1 MPDGGFRISQ
11 SVDFGRRA
19 FERERPRVATLLQ
32 RRDLF
37 HVVQAIMLVDQD
49 PLRVQLVLHRGVQA
63 GDAQDMYHSGVV
75 RKDPAAPAE
84 DMTNTVKSE

>member
-1 MPDGGFRISQ
+1 
-11 SVDFGRRA
+11 
-19 FERERPRVATLLQ
+19 
-32 RRDLF
+32 
-37 HVVQAIMLVDQD
+37 MLVDQD

-63 GDAQDMYHSGVV
+63 GDARDMYHSGVV